1 MAFGRLLLRFLIV
14 PFGFCVS
21 VLAAVLFVIAAH
33 WSRFLALVAAHGGGD
48 DGADVAL
55 FFAGFFIVFIAAIS
69 AAKMLWP
76 IVLAALL
83 AEGFAIRSWVFH
95 VCGGGVAALI
105 GLGTAD
111 GSGAYDLYNAP
122 VIVIGAGVV
131 AGFVYWLV
139 AGWSAGFWKPMF
151 AREPIPAPS
160 QPVARSPISEKENRR
175 AIPGD
180 SV

>member
-1 MAFGRLLLRFLIV
+1 MALGRLLLRFLIV
-14 PFGFCVS
+14 PFGFCIA

-33 WSRFLALVAAHGGGD
+33 WTRFMAIVAANRGGD
-48 DGADVAL
+48 ETDVAL

-83 AEGFAIRSWVFH
+83 AEAFAIRSWMFH

-105 GLGTAD
+105 GLSTSD

-122 VIVIGAGVV
+122 VIVIGAGIVG
-131 AGFVYWLV
+131 GFAYWMV
-139 AGWSAGFWKPMF
+139 AGWSAGFWKPVF
-151 AREPIPAPS
+151 RPPA
-160 QPVARSPISEKENRR
+160 QPLPPPQSL
-175 AIPGD
+175 PGAPP
-180 SV
+180 